1 MEGDPVI
8 AVQGVNVVANI
19 FNALLS
25 KMSENGKLAG
35 LKNDLRSENPCF
47 VHFQTFNTI
56 IRPWSQLYQIF
67 GFDTTQYPMS
77 EKGVFGLEKTLMT
90 T

>member
-1 MEGDPVI
+1 
-8 AVQGVNVVANI
+8 
-19 FNALLS
+19 
-25 KMSENGKLAG
+25 MSENAKLAG
-35 LKNDLRSENPCF
+35 LKNELRSEYHCF
-47 VHFQTFNTI
+47 AHSQTFNAI
-56 IRPWSQLYQIF
+56 IRLWSRRYQTF